1 MYIFIVKGGIVMI
14 SLEEAKSMMTK
25 DKREKLRNIVEVS
38 KPSINFTNK
47 MNNDIVMQALC
58 RAVEENIIHVSD
70 LDDRLI
76 KLLNSSTNTMSFPK
90 LINTLNTIHK
100 SNEKIAC
107 VITLKKTDIAQS
119 TICEWVIDGKNDIT
133 FHRIFEYVIKYFKV
147 TPHDI
152 RISMTKTL
160 KPTVVNNVAQMV
172 SKYLTSNEE
181 ERKKMVISIRT
192 ITRIVNME
200 GHLLFADFKKM

>member
-1 MYIFIVKGGIVMI
+1 MI

-58 RAVEENIIHVSD
+58 RAVEENIIYVSD

-100 SNEKIAC
+100 SNEKIVC

>member
-1 MYIFIVKGGIVMI
+1 
-14 SLEEAKSMMTK
+14 
-25 DKREKLRNIVEVS
+25 
-38 KPSINFTNK
+38 
-47 MNNDIVMQALC
+47 
-58 RAVEENIIHVSD
+58 
-70 LDDRLI
+70 
-76 KLLNSSTNTMSFPK
+76 MSFPK
-90 LINTLNTIHK
+90 LINTLNTIHN

-152 RISMTKTL
+152 RINMTKTL

-172 SKYLTSNEE
+172 SKYLTSDEE

-200 GHLLFADFKKM
+200 GYLLFADFKKV